1 MMTTIKKSE
10 ALFAQG
16 KIEEANEIL
25 SQIIERNPKSKD
37 ALNNLGVIAFQ
48 RGDVEEAIEYFT
60 RTLEI
65 DPFHRDAILNFSDLL
80 KSVNRFGESIPI
92 LENGVAKF
100 PRDEEMN
107 RLLNEARQTLGFKPK
122 IAVMCLRGLES
133 FLGDIIDFLKT
144 RADVRTCYSTNGQEI
159 ESAIHWA
166 DIVWLEWANEMAIHI
181 TNKIP
186 QIKDK
191 KVICRLHG
199 YEVFSE
205 MPAQINWS
213 AIDHL
218 VFVAKH
224 KQEIFN
230 RRFKIQSPT
239 QTIIRNGIN
248 IDKFTVSNNK
258 RNTKRLVIIGH
269 LNFRKG
275 IPLLLQFYH
284 ELLKADPDYYLYIR
298 GEFQDLR
305 LEMAV
310 RTMIREL
317 SLDRKLEFVN
327 WVEDLNSWLA
337 DKSHILSFS
346 LEESFHYTIGN
357 GMAAGLK
364 PLIHAWNESREIWPE
379 EFIFNNIESFL
390 RITLDNVYEPERYR
404 RILTDNALD
413 CGHQF
418 KQIEDLIGD
427 VSAARALPK
436 LDLENQLQEKLSE
449 EKRLPRKSNLV
460 ILNRKRKRNVFI
472 IGLRRSG
479 TTIFWETF
487 RQDKRFMCFDEPFRP
502 HLLQHVSQGEDDH
515 KSTMTEYLAKREI
528 ILNHWSPILPYQ
540 EILSKFVAHQ
550 LTYMKA
556 LLGTGD
562 NVCIDFVRCH
572 SKIGELRKLDPDALI
587 IHLVRDPRA
596 FVTSHLKP
604 YGKWVSNELPEK
616 FFEYRGWFDYWQY
629 QTICN
634 LMGFR
639 EAAHLALLQL
649 WKAFSDIAE
658 GQRPDV
664 TLQFEDFATNSK
676 DTMQSLYEI
685 LNLDYPD
692 FDFSSIHAP
701 NAPFKPDSPLWIL
714 AMQKAAVPARFVY
727 DLWNQDG

>member
-346 LEESFHYTIGN
+346 LEE
-357 GMAAGLK
+357 
-364 PLIHAWNESREIWPE
+364 
-379 EFIFNNIESFL
+379 
-390 RITLDNVYEPERYR
+390 
-404 RILTDNALD
+404 
-413 CGHQF
+413 
-418 KQIEDLIGD
+418 
-427 VSAARALPK
+427 
-436 LDLENQLQEKLSE
+436 
-449 EKRLPRKSNLV
+449 
-460 ILNRKRKRNVFI
+460 
-472 IGLRRSG
+472 
-479 TTIFWETF
+479 
-487 RQDKRFMCFDEPFRP
+487 
-502 HLLQHVSQGEDDH
+502 
-515 KSTMTEYLAKREI
+515 
-528 ILNHWSPILPYQ
+528 
-540 EILSKFVAHQ
+540 
-550 LTYMKA
+550 
-556 LLGTGD
+556 
-562 NVCIDFVRCH
+562 
-572 SKIGELRKLDPDALI
+572 
-587 IHLVRDPRA
+587 
-596 FVTSHLKP
+596 
-604 YGKWVSNELPEK
+604 
-616 FFEYRGWFDYWQY
+616 
-629 QTICN
+629 
-634 LMGFR
+634 
-639 EAAHLALLQL
+639 
-649 WKAFSDIAE
+649 
-658 GQRPDV
+658 
-664 TLQFEDFATNSK
+664 
-676 DTMQSLYEI
+676 
-685 LNLDYPD
+685 
-692 FDFSSIHAP
+692 
-701 NAPFKPDSPLWIL
+701 
-714 AMQKAAVPARFVY
+714 
-727 DLWNQDG
+727 